1 MDGQYP
7 CTAHAI
13 LVRPSVQLSVC
24 LHFGTR
30 LGKHGIYTMPEFY
43 PCAIRGQS
51 KNRDQ
56 IQFDIVQFLFYCI
69 ILSFYL
75 TLFAVFYANTFE
87 FCTAW
92 QGTAIEIEIA
102 LFKNECN
109 SRKKIKRSLSPK
121 IALQNLQNCDKKGN
135 NLSNVELNN
144 GQVKYNVQRQ
154 LKIN

>member
-1 MDGQYP
+1 MYQMDGQYP

-13 LVRPSVQLSVC
+13 LVRSQSVC
-24 LHFGTR
+24 ILAHVWANMAYTQCQSFIRVRFVANLKIETR
-30 LGKHGIYTMPEFY
+30 FNSILFNFY
-43 PCAIRGQS
+43 FIAS
-51 KNRDQ
+51 
-56 IQFDIVQFLFYCI
+56 FYCFI
-69 ILSFYL
+69 WLCS
-75 TLFAVFYANTFE
+75 LFFYANTFE

-92 QGTAIEIEIA
+92 QGTSIEIEIA

-144 GQVKYNVQRQ
+144 GQVKYNV
-154 LKIN
+154 